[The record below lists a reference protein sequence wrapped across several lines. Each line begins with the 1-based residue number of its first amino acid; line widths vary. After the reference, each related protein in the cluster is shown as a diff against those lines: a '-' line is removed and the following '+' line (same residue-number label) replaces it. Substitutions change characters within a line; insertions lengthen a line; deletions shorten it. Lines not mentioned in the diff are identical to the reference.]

1 MIALKGEREKSTI
14 LAGDFNIPI
23 SKVDRKTRQKI
34 SKDTENI
41 NDIIDQQDRINI

>member
-1 MIALKGEREKSTI
+1 MIELKVEREKSTI

-23 SKVDRKTRQKI
+23 SKVDRKTGQKI

-41 NDIIDQQDRINI
+41 NNITDHQDLINS